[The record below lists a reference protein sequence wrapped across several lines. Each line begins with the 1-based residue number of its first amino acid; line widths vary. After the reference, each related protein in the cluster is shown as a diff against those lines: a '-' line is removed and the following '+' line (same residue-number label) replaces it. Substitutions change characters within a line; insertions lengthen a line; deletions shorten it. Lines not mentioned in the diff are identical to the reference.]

1 MSVVAHTT
9 IDQWEWWRSAL
20 AGRIG
25 PISESNPQ
33 SGFYRHFKGVPV
45 AIWRADDTIHCLM
58 DGTVVITD
66 LVDIGRVWLESAKSA
81 ITKDLYDHRVA
92 AGHWPTGR
100 AAVAV
105 TEPAATE
112 PAAAST
118 TAAAGETPTVE
129 AALMVERTPAA
140 VGPGHN
146 VAGDLTGFKAMRAEI
161 LEQVAEVAAWQRK
174 TKIETKPHA
183 DRAHDWGAEM
193 TALAR
198 KADKARE
205 AEKAPIWAEL
215 KAIEE
220 RWQGIIKPASAS
232 ASALEQA
239 AQAWGRAE
247 AARLHAIAE
256 AKRKEEWER
265 AQAAARKA
273 AEEEATRR
281 AAEAA
286 ARRAAA
292 PEHDPETGEVFES
305 EPVTQAPAPEMV
317 LDLPLPAAP
326 PPKVMLGS
334 GASGNRRAVKEPP
347 ATATVLDLMAAAQ
360 HFAKVEQP
368 ELVALIQKLAGNA
381 AKSRVLIPGVR
392 FSWQSKAEV
401 GQ

>member
-1 MSVVAHTT
+1 MVAQ
-9 IDQWEWWRSAL
+9 DQWTWWREAL
-20 AGRIG
+20 AGTIG
-25 PISESNPQ
+25 LLNESNPQ
-33 SGFYRHFKGVPV
+33 SGFYRHFKGLPV
-45 AIWRADDTIHCLM
+45 AIWREGETVICLM
-58 DGTVVITD
+58 DGTVSLTD
-66 LVDIGRVWLESAKSA
+66 PVDIGKVWLESAKRP
-81 ITKDLYDHRVA
+81 ITKEIYDQRVA

-105 TEPAATE
+105 AEPAATE

-118 TAAAGETPTVE
+118 TAAAGEPTAAEEAPRVE
-129 AALMVERTPAA
+129 SAPVE

-146 VAGDLTGFKAMRAEI
+146 VAGDLTGFAAMRAEI
-161 LEQVAEVAAWQRK
+161 LEQVSEVAAWQRK
-174 TKIETKPHA
+174 TKIESKPQA
-183 DRAHDWGAEM
+183 DRAHDWSVEL

-220 RWQGIIKPASAS
+220 RWQGIIKPATAS
-232 ASALEQA
+232 AAALEQS

-265 AQAAARKA
+265 AQAAARKS
-273 AEEEATRR
+273 AEEEAAKR

-286 ARRAAA
+286 ARRATA
-292 PEHDPETGEVFES
+292 PEHDPETGEVV
-305 EPVTQAPAPEMV
+305 EPEPATPDPVPEMV

-368 ELVALIQKLAGNA
+368 ELVALIQKLADKA
-381 AKSRVLIPGVR
+381 AKSRALIPGVR
-392 FSWQSKAEV
+392 FSWQNKTEAE
-401 GQ
+401 